1 MLTLLKEKYTCMQSF
16 EENIHILLRRKQW
29 GSMKLLTK
37 HAHYLQLSW
46 KNNSSHSL
54 NIICIENLLKIL
66 VSSSELAAHAAA
78 SFHYFMLPYEH
89 SSSLKV
95 FIINMKINAL
105 RAFLISKS
113 LHH

>member
-1 MLTLLKEKYTCMQSF
+1 
-16 EENIHILLRRKQW
+16 
-29 GSMKLLTK
+29 MKLLTK

-78 SFHYFMLPYEH
+78 FLSLFHVTL
-89 SSSLKV
+89 
-95 FIINMKINAL
+95 
-105 RAFLISKS
+105 
-113 LHH
+113 